1 MTTLQQRL
9 HPHPDVVDT
18 ELEGQETVL
27 LHLDTTLYYSLNAT
41 GTRIW
46 KSLRQGLSLQEISER
61 LQQEFVVD
69 ADRANASVLALADDL
84 VRQNLVV
91 SVDGGTAG

>member
-1 MTTLQQRL
+1 MATLQQRL

-18 ELEGQETVL
+18 ELEGHETVL
-27 LHLDTTLYYSLNAT
+27 LHLDTTQYYSLNAT

-46 KSLRQGLSLQEISER
+46 KSLRQGLSLQEISNR

-69 ADRANASVLALADDL
+69 ADRANTSVLALADDL
-84 VRQNLVV
+84 VRQRLAAH
-91 SVDGGTAG
+91 SE